1 MSAEPGLDR
10 HEWST
15 EFAQLEED
23 MRDDPFNALPALT
36 ELVQRML
43 VERGYELEPGLDE
56 GGIVHE
62 FADAKAVSEQS
73 EQADPGDVALA
84 LEKLVEIYRFV
95 DGERRAP

>member
-23 MRDDPFNALPALT
+23 MRDDPFNALPVLT

-43 VERGYELEPGLDE
+43 VERGYGLDPALDD

-62 FADAKAVSEQS
+62 FVDAKAISEQG
-73 EQADPGDVALA
+73 EQAEPGDVALA

-95 DGERRAP
+95 DDERRAP